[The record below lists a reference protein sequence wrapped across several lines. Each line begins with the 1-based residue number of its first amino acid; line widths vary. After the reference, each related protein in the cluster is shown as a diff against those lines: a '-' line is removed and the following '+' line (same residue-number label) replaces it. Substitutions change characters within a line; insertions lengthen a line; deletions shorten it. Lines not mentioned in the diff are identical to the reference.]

1 MTEFRSR
8 WGVYLTRVQINGNTR
23 NIRFAELRDGGS
35 YYATSKWEEVEAL
48 KNHPGY
54 DNDFTMF
61 KEDPSVVPPVK
72 QPKALTP
79 EVANPEPKK
88 MDVKQVPTL
97 PTDPQPGPIDP
108 GADVVESVVNI
119 SQAREY
125 LKNKGVVI
133 QKLRTPKS
141 IMKYAG
147 ELNVEFPN
155 LKEG

>member
-72 QPKALTP
+72 QPKAVTP

-88 MDVKQVPTL
+88 MDVKQAPAQ

-108 GADVVESVVNI
+108 GADVVSDDKTYTNTKAWKESKKHLQVWFRGDCKRF
-119 SQAREY
+119 A
-125 LKNKGVVI
+125 
-133 QKLRTPKS
+133 KS
-141 IMKYAG
+141 
-147 ELNVEFPN
+147 LV
-155 LKEG
+155 